1 MDYNTAIIILGL
13 PNKFDEKLLK
23 KRYHLMALKY
33 HPDKN
38 NNSNDAKEKFVEVQN
53 AYEFLNNSNIKNL
66 RNEDYTKKE
75 SDNEYNNIFSIFF
88 QSLFDGNRHSELI
101 MKLIHNLAFNYED
114 FVMNSL
120 GKDIFYKLDND
131 TTIYL
136 YETLCKYQKII
147 GLSDEALLFVK
158 KIVNERIK
166 EDMIIVLNPS
176 LDDLLNDNIYVLNY
190 ENKKFFIPLWHDE
203 LHYTINNA
211 NDNNTKTLIVVCK
224 PELPSNIELNDDGDL
239 VVVVRENIKNV
250 FINKGITY
258 NISNREFFIKSDE
271 LKITKYQH
279 YVINNKG
286 VSLIN
291 TNDLYDNTMR
301 GNIHFI
307 IELY

>member
-1 MDYNTAIIILGL
+1 MDYNTATIILGL

-38 NNSNDAKEKFVEVQN
+38 NNSIDAKEKFVEIQN
-53 AYEFLNNSNIKNL
+53 AYEFLNNNIKNL
-66 RNEDYTKKE
+66 SGEDHTENK
-75 SDNEYNNIFSIFF
+75 SNSEYNNIFSIFF
-88 QSLFDGNRHSELI
+88 SSLFDGNKHSELI

-114 FVMNSL
+114 FVKNSL
-120 GKDIFYKLDND
+120 NKDLLYNLDND

-147 GLSDEALLFVK
+147 GLSDEGLSFVK
-158 KIVNERIK
+158 KIVNEKIK

-190 ENKKFFIPLWHDE
+190 EEKKYFIPLWHDE
-203 LHYTINNA
+203 LHYTIKNS
-211 NDNNTKTLIVVCK
+211 DNNKSKSLIVVCK

-239 VVVVRENIKNV
+239 IVVIREKIETV
-250 FINKGITY
+250 LINKGIMY
-258 NISNREFFIKSDE
+258 KIRNKEFFIKSDE

-279 YVINNKG
+279 YVVNNKG

-291 TNDLYDNTMR
+291 TEDIYDNTMR